1 LNTSRANIGIN
12 TEAEKPIALIA
23 ATITTLENVP
33 TRAFSNE
40 TPPYDRA
47 GSAQP
52 PSDLAPGAL
61 RVSSGNVVAK
71 ALTPR
76 PSVFRIG

>member
-1 LNTSRANIGIN
+1 MANRRTALIVFVVVL
-12 TEAEKPIALIA
+12 AIALIA

-52 PSDLAPGAL
+52 PSDLAPGAP